1 MEGPSQDLGGGE
13 SDMLCGD
20 LGAVLAS
27 GGHKG
32 AAGEMI
38 GAPQET
44 AGALMDGDDGF
55 VAEQIGG
62 APRCGGLRVSPS
74 GELEMVVE
82 VAAHVIEREG
92 IEVAAAHHP

>member
-1 MEGPSQDLGGGE
+1 MAAE

-20 LGAVLAS
+20 HGAVLAS
-27 GGHKG
+27 GGDEG
-32 AAGEMI
+32 AFGEMI

-62 APRCGGLRVSPS
+62 ARRGGGLRVSPR

-92 IEVAAAHHP
+92 IEVAAAHDP